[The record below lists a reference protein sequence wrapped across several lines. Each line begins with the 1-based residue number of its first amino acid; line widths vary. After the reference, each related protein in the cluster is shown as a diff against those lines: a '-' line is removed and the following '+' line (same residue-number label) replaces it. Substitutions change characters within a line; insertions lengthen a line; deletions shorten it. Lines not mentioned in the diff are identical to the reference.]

1 MPSPEIIKLARQ
13 LQSAAY
19 QNGNIDAEDR
29 WSDKRYREVA
39 DRSDAALT
47 ALLAAIDAASTGAG
61 DSSHD

>member
-29 WSDKRYREVA
+29 WGDKRYREVA
-39 DRSDAALT
+39 DKSDAALT
-47 ALLAAIDAASTGAG
+47 ALLTAIDNQ
-61 DSSHD
+61 